1 MQKLSTKSGKL
12 NPTVHQKDHI
22 PHSAG
27 IDSRDARMIQYSQT
41 NVIYHIN
48 KVKNKS
54 HIISTDA
61 EKPFDIIQ
69 HPFVIKN
76 SPQSGYTGDILQHN
90 KTIYDKPTANGI
102 LNSEN

>member
-1 MQKLSTKSGKL
+1 MIKWNLFQRWLNIHKS
-12 NPTVHQKDHI
+12 I
-22 PHSAG
+22 
-27 IDSRDARMIQYSQT
+27 
-41 NVIYHIN
+41 NVIHHIN
-48 KVKNKS
+48 KVKNKN
-54 HIISTDA
+54 HMIISTDA

-90 KTIYDKPTANGI
+90 KAIYDKPTANGI

>member
-48 KVKNKS
+48 KMKNKN
-54 HIISTDA
+54 HMIISTDA
-61 EKPFDIIQ
+61 EKEFDKIEYPFMT
-69 HPFVIKN
+69 FKN
-76 SPQSGYTGDILQHN
+76 SIKYV
-90 KTIYDKPTANGI
+90 
-102 LNSEN
+102 